1 MPSQATPRRP
11 QSGQADG
18 APLVYAV
25 ELWAEG
31 GDALEQVLARAS
43 SLTLARAIF
52 AAAKQEHPG
61 RRIILRHGDRELDK
75 A

>member
-1 MPSQATPRRP
+1 MPSQTTPLRP

-18 APLVYAV
+18 DPLVYAI
-25 ELWAEG
+25 ELWTDADG
-31 GDALEQVLARAS
+31 ALEQVLARAA

-52 AAAKQEHPG
+52 TAAKQEHPG

-75 A
+75 S